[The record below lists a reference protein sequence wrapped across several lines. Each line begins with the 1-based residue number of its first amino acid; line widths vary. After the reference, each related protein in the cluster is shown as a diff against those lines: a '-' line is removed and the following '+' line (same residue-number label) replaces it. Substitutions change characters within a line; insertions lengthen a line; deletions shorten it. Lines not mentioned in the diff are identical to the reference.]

1 MSEVPSEARTV
12 PQMTTELE
20 NAPLQERS
28 PGDSCFEKIYPFE
41 SDLKLREEYINFFG
55 GLRIG
60 KLLEDLDLVA
70 GKVAYAHAQA
80 GREGW
85 ELSPPHVTVLI

>member
-1 MSEVPSEARTV
+1 
-12 PQMTTELE
+12 MTTELDH
-20 NAPLQERS
+20 ASLQERS

-60 KLLEDLDLVA
+60 KLLDCLL
-70 GKVAYAHAQA
+70 YT
-80 GREGW
+80 
-85 ELSPPHVTVLI
+85 SPSPRDDT

>member
-20 NAPLQERS
+20 HAPLQERS
-28 PGDSCFEKIYPFE
+28 SGDPCFEKIYPFE

-70 GKVAYAHAQA
+70 GKLLMPMPRA
-80 GREGW
+80 GREDW
-85 ELSPPHVTVLI
+85 ELLPPHVTVLI

>member
-20 NAPLQERS
+20 NTPLQKRS
-28 PGDSCFEKIYPFE
+28 PGESCFEKIYPFE

-60 KLLEDLDLVA
+60 KLLEELDLVA
-70 GKVAYAHAQA
+70 GKVAYSHAQC
-80 GREGW
+80 RERG
-85 ELSPPHVTVLI
+85 LGIVTAA

>member
-20 NAPLQERS
+20 HAPLQERS
-28 PGDSCFEKIYPFE
+28 PEDSCFEKIYPFE

-60 KLLEDLDLVA
+60 
-70 GKVAYAHAQA
+70 
-80 GREGW
+80 
-85 ELSPPHVTVLI
+85 TVSYTHLTLPTKRIV